1 MRWRADRTAE
11 PRGLGSP
18 LSPMPPLPVLLHL
31 SAPVLAI
38 AAPMA
43 ADSQVPQSGTSGLF
57 GSLVHPVAGAV
68 QAWLI
73 PLAASL
79 PTLALSLAL
88 LALLLLLGTGL
99 GRLLGTHQWGIP
111 EALLAGGLGLLV
123 APAGALALIPP
134 SVIQLWDQLPLILLT
149 LVFASL
155 LLGKPLPALSGLWR
169 PLSAQMLLALTLAFG
184 QYLVAAL
191 AVLLLLQ
198 PLMGAPSVMAC
209 LIEVAYEGG
218 HGSAAAM
225 GPTYARLGLESGEAL
240 GLALATVGLLAST
253 LVGGLLVLIGR
264 SRGWVAGGA
273 LAAAP
278 TPGAAAI
285 SASPPPSS
293 TSGSPEAAAAVQA
306 APAMPPGSALAAP
319 EATAS
324 PGESRVLASGS
335 APDPALAACQARSTS
350 AMPTPIAAPGLEP
363 GASRLGHD
371 DSATAAALQSV
382 ASAPA
387 PLATPSCAVIAAANP
402 DTEAAGLEAAST
414 APGGGVDGVCSRG
427 HAPDPLPTPG
437 QLTLRSFAVNLA
449 LTGSAVL
456 IGVLLLE
463 ALRRLAAWQGG
474 LLAMVVE
481 AFPVFPLALLG
492 SLLVRLVL
500 ERTGRTDL
508 VLPKLQG
515 RIGTLSADLLITAAT
530 ACLDLS
536 LLARDW
542 LPLTVLAVVGLL
554 WNLAVILLLAP
565 RILPA
570 SWFERGLVE
579 FGQATGVAASGLL
592 LLNMVDPDDRNGS
605 LTPFSIKQL
614 LLQPFLAG
622 GVITVV
628 APLAV
633 DGWGLPVWSAVCLAL
648 VILWSGLGLW
658 LARGA
663 RVAGG

>member
-1 MRWRADRTAE
+1 
-11 PRGLGSP
+11 
-18 LSPMPPLPVLLHL
+18 MPPLPVLPHL
-31 SAPVLAI
+31 SASVPAITAPLLTADPHGAGAQTGASVAAGLLA
-38 AAPMA
+38 
-43 ADSQVPQSGTSGLF
+43 
-57 GSLVHPVAGAV
+57 SLPHPPVAGALP
-68 QAWLI
+68 AWLV
-73 PLAASL
+73 PLTAGL

-111 EALLAGGLGLLV
+111 EALLAGGLGLLI
-123 APAGALALIPP
+123 APAGAWPLIPP
-134 SVIQLWDQLPLILLT
+134 AVIQLWDQLPLILLT

-155 LLGKPLPALSGLWR
+155 LLGKPLPALGGLWR

-198 PLMGAPSVMAC
+198 PLLGAPSVMAC

-253 LVGGLLVLIGR
+253 LVGGLLVLLGR
-264 SRGWVAGGA
+264 RFGWVLVGTAPALPAPGQRNDNGISGATPLRSDGGLDGKAQGEVAGAARGLDPDA
-273 LAAAP
+273 LPAADCGTRLAAQGLAPEPVRADGSRPEAPAQESCASTAAASQPGIASTALTPAAP
-278 TPGAAAI
+278 TPTAI
-285 SASPPPSS
+285 ASIATSPPTAASRTAATPTLSSPSAFPQA
-293 TSGSPEAAAAVQA
+293 TSAAAVV
-306 APAMPPGSALAAP
+306 SASLD
-319 EATAS
+319 
-324 PGESRVLASGS
+324 R
-335 APDPALAACQARSTS
+335 
-350 AMPTPIAAPGLEP
+350 
-363 GASRLGHD
+363 
-371 DSATAAALQSV
+371 
-382 ASAPA
+382 
-387 PLATPSCAVIAAANP
+387 
-402 DTEAAGLEAAST
+402 T
-414 APGGGVDGVCSRG
+414 APGVPAATGQAAV
-427 HAPDPLPTPG
+427 ALTPA
-437 QLTLRSFAVNLA
+437 SFAVNLA

-456 IGVLLLE
+456 IGVLMLE
-463 ALRRLAAWQGG
+463 GLRLLAAWQGG
-474 LLAMVVE
+474 LLQMVVD
-481 AFPVFPLALLG
+481 ALPVFPLALLG
-492 SLLVRLVL
+492 SLLMRLVL
-500 ERTGRTDL
+500 ERTGRTAL
-508 VLPKLQG
+508 VLPKLQA

-542 LPLTVLAVVGLL
+542 LPLTVLASVGLV

-565 RILPA
+565 RILPS

-592 LLNMVDPDDRNGS
+592 LLNMVDPDDLNGS

-633 DGWGLPVWSAVCLAL
+633 DGWGLPAWSLVCLVL

-658 LARGA
+658 LARSA
-663 RVAGG
+663 RAVGG